1 MTPYI
6 FPGDKRRS
14 ALDTIQ
20 ARIDALTA
28 QRSDLVAS
36 PLPLAECRDRLD
48 RELGAHSSLEYRAKA
63 ALLSRQRGAEDAI
76 RSDEPLTLSDLQWLF
91 GRDFILGKMVSAL
104 TPVAEAKPPAV
115 SAEDFTTQAAG
126 IDQQLH
132 DLYIQE
138 EQEVLRLYDEGIKVT
153 RRENVDVSVV
163 FNIWNKEPS
172 DEQK

>member
-14 ALDTIQ
+14 ALDAIQ
-20 ARIDALTA
+20 ADIDALTA
-28 QRSDLVAS
+28 QRSDLVAC
-36 PLPLAECRDRLD
+36 PRPITECRDLLD
-48 RELGAHSSLEYRAKA
+48 REARAHSSLEYRAKG
-63 ALLSRQRGAEDAI
+63 ALLSRHRGAEDAVQAG
-76 RSDEPLTLSDLQWLF
+76 EPLTLSDLQWLF
-91 GRDFILGKMVSAL
+91 GRDFILDKMVSAL
-104 TPVAEAKPPAV
+104 LPEAEAKPTGV
-115 SAEDFTTQAAG
+115 SADDFTRRAAD
-126 IDQQLH
+126 IDQQLR

-172 DEQK
+172 HERA